1 MTDTELTGVRAVVTG
16 STQGLGEAIARDLAA
31 RGAHVVVNGRNE
43 ARCREIAEEIGG
55 LAIPG
60 SVGDE
65 TVAQELI
72 DRCVEHFGGID
83 AVVNNAGFTRDAML
97 SKMSAEDFDEVIA
110 VHLRGCWLLTKAA
123 SKAMRK
129 SGGSIVNVA
138 SGTALY
144 GHIGQANYAAAKG
157 GVLALTRAMSMEL
170 RRFGIR
176 VNAVVPVV
184 RTAMIDPLLDMVGD
198 QAEAFEPFFG
208 APEDVAPIFAYLTS
222 AGASAITGQVL
233 SFDGN
238 RLSVWS
244 HPEVIRSVDGDGQ
257 WSVADIASAVSGGD
271 LATLNPDGLGTA
283 LQNLFGL
290 SAGSAKG

>member
-1 MTDTELTGVRAVVTG
+1 MTGMELAGVRAVVTG

-43 ARCREIAEEIGG
+43 TRCREIAEEIGG
-55 LAIPG
+55 LAVPG

-65 TVAQELI
+65 TVAQDLI

-97 SKMSAEDFDEVIA
+97 SKMSAEQFDEVVA
-110 VHLRGCWLLTKAA
+110 VHLRGCWLLTRAA
-123 SKAMRK
+123 AKAMRA

-157 GVLALTRAMSMEL
+157 GVLGLTRAMSMEL

-184 RTAMIDPLLDMVGD
+184 RTTMIDPLIDMVGD
-198 QAEAFEPFFG
+198 QAAAFEPFFG

-222 AGASAITGQVL
+222 ANASAITGQVL
-233 SFDGN
+233 SFDGS

-244 HPEVIRSVDGDGQ
+244 HPEVIRSVDGDGR

-271 LATLNPDGLGTA
+271 LATLNPDALGTA

-290 SAGSAKG
+290 SAGSGKS

>member
-1 MTDTELTGVRAVVTG
+1 MTDMELSGVRAVVTG
-16 STQGLGEAIARDLAA
+16 STQGLGEAVARDLAA
-31 RGAHVVVNGRNE
+31 RGAHVVVNGRSE
-43 ARCREIAEEIGG
+43 TRCGEIAEEIGG
-55 LAIPG
+55 ISVPG

-65 TVAQELI
+65 TVAEELI

-97 SKMSAEDFDEVIA
+97 SKMTAEQFDEVIA
-110 VHLRGCWLLTKAA
+110 VHLRGCWLLTRAA
-123 SKAMRK
+123 ARAMRK
-129 SGGSIVNVA
+129 SGGSIVNVV

-176 VNAVVPVV
+176 VNAVAPVV
-184 RTAMIDPLLDMVGD
+184 RTTMIDPLLDMVGD
-198 QAEAFEPFFG
+198 QAAAFEPLFG
-208 APEDVAPIFAYLTS
+208 APEDVAPIFAYLSS
-222 AGASAITGQVL
+222 ANASAITGQVL
-233 SFDGN
+233 SFDGS

-244 HPEVIRSVDGDGQ
+244 HPEVIRSVQGDGR
-257 WSVADIASAVSGGD
+257 WSVADIASAVSSGE
-271 LATLNPDGLGTA
+271 LATLHPDALGTA

-290 SAGSAKG
+290 SAGDSKG